1 MVHRRSEIMPRLA
14 RLLILALV
22 ASVPVTAQE
31 KEFSKNYIDVK
42 TGTWKGVVLERSC
55 FRKLGLEKASAADH
69 AACTQECIKKGQ
81 PLGILTDEDGFMTIV
96 GDMAKDNFAKVTKYV
111 GKRVEVTGTSALP
124 TGNYIPRQI
133 DVTKIAPAAD
143 NN

>member
-1 MVHRRSEIMPRLA
+1 MARMIGVVFAGLMVSLVLA
-14 RLLILALV
+14 
-22 ASVPVTAQE
+22 AQE

-81 PLGILTDEDGFMTIV
+81 PLGVLTDEDGFMTIV

>member
-1 MVHRRSEIMPRLA
+1 MRGIIG
-14 RLLILALV
+14 LLLVGLMAPVLV
-22 ASVPVTAQE
+22 AAQE
-31 KEFSKNYIDVK
+31 KEFSKNYIEVK
-42 TGTWKGVVLERSC
+42 TSTWKGIVLERSC
-55 FRKLGLEKASAADH
+55 FRKLGLDKARADDH
-69 AACTQECIKKGQ
+69 AACTQECLKKGQ

-96 GDMAKDNFAKVTKYV
+96 GEMAKDNFAKVTKYI

>member
-1 MVHRRSEIMPRLA
+1 
-14 RLLILALV
+14 
-22 ASVPVTAQE
+22 
-31 KEFSKNYIDVK
+31 
-42 TGTWKGVVLERSC
+42 
-55 FRKLGLEKASAADH
+55 
-69 AACTQECIKKGQ
+69 
-81 PLGILTDEDGFMTIV
+81 MTIV

-143 NN
+143 NH

>member
-1 MVHRRSEIMPRLA
+1 MARMIGVVFAGLMFSLLLA
-14 RLLILALV
+14 
-22 ASVPVTAQE
+22 AQE

-81 PLGILTDEDGFMTIV
+81 PLGVLTDEDGFMTIV

>member
-1 MVHRRSEIMPRLA
+1 MPKMVGLV
-14 RLLILALV
+14 LLGLV
-22 ASVPVTAQE
+22 ASVIVAAQE

-55 FRKLGLEKASAADH
+55 FRKLGLEKARAADH
-69 AACTQECIKKGQ
+69 AACTEECIRKGQ

-96 GDMAKDNFAKVTKYV
+96 GEMAKDNFARVTKYV

-143 NN
+143 ND

>member
-1 MVHRRSEIMPRLA
+1 MARMIGVVFAGLMFSLVLA
-14 RLLILALV
+14 
-22 ASVPVTAQE
+22 AQE

-81 PLGILTDEDGFMTIV
+81 PLGVLTDEDGFMTIV

>member
-1 MVHRRSEIMPRLA
+1 MARMIGIVFAGLMCFLVLA
-14 RLLILALV
+14 
-22 ASVPVTAQE
+22 AQE

-81 PLGILTDEDGFMTIV
+81 PLGVLTDEDGFMTIV

>member
-1 MVHRRSEIMPRLA
+1 MARMIGIVFAGLMCSLVLA
-14 RLLILALV
+14 
-22 ASVPVTAQE
+22 AQE

-81 PLGILTDEDGFMTIV
+81 PLGVLTDEDGFMTIV

>member
-1 MVHRRSEIMPRLA
+1 MARMIGIVFAGLMFSLVLA
-14 RLLILALV
+14 
-22 ASVPVTAQE
+22 AQE

-81 PLGILTDEDGFMTIV
+81 PLGVLTDEDGFMTIV

-143 NN
+143 NH